1 MQKEDSIK
9 YKMTHINENTN
20 LLSDYIQFN
29 LLAFQYLRN
38 RNYNSAKK
46 SFKECIN
53 IAKQFNEFDESKH
66 LESLVNYAISQY
78 FCGKFIDAY
87 SSLERAFQ
95 MSSRIISSIIKDQK
109 FLK

>member
-1 MQKEDSIK
+1 MQKEESARQQFNDK
-9 YKMTHINENTN
+9 TN
-20 LLSDYIQFN
+20 FLSDYIQLN

-53 IAKQFNEFDESKH
+53 IAKNFSDFDESKH

-95 MSSRIISSIIKDQK
+95 MSNRIILGNQRDRNI
-109 FLK
+109 LK